1 MDEVALFFLKKTRDD
16 LPCIK
21 GITDHIIFQKG
32 WLLGQHGFTATVLAM
47 KMGFALT
54 GIEPSRPMVTACDTT
69 NGMNSLYW
77 LMVSFL
83 KCASKW

>member
-1 MDEVALFFLKKTRDD
+1 MDEVALFKKKKTRDD

-54 GIEPSRPMVTACDTT
+54 TKEREWGLNRPAQ
-69 NGMNSLYW
+69 W
-77 LMVSFL
+77 LQHVILPM
-83 KCASKW
+83 A